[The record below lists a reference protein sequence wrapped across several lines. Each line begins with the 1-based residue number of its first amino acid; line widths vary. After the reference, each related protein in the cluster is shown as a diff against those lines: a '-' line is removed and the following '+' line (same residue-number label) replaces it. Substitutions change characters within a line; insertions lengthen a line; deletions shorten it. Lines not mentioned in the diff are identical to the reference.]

1 MRGAIHKAVT
11 GISECVCEAEDGV
24 AAIERVREHPPDLVI
39 MDLSMPG
46 LNGVQAT
53 FILRRMLPRT
63 KVICFTSL
71 GSEIDRTL
79 LAEAGFDLVLNK
91 QEGFARLVGAIRTL
105 APERISSQ

>member
-11 GISECVCEAEDGV
+11 GISDCVCEAEDGGS
-24 AAIERVREHPPDLVI
+24 AIERVREHPPDLVI

-53 FILRRMLPRT
+53 SILRRMLPRT

-71 GSEIDRTL
+71 GNEFDKTL
-79 LAEAGFDLVLNK
+79 LAEAGFDEVLNK
-91 QEGFARLVGAIRTL
+91 QEGFARLLGAIRTL
-105 APERISSQ
+105 APERFSNQ